1 MSSMLDSFIAF
12 NQNALNSL
20 LYIMQQNIWFVV
32 IALCAVSSTAMLLR
46 QEMNYSVS
54 EEQNII

>member
-1 MSSMLDSFIAF
+1 MPC
-12 NQNALNSL
+12 SL
-20 LYIMQQNIWFVV
+20 WAKEAIMKGVGSRLVILFV